1 MKAKDLSIIK
11 GYEGLRL
18 KAYQDS
24 VGVWTIGYG
33 HTKGVSSG
41 MEINETQADTFLRE
55 DVSWA
60 QDAVNDNVSVP
71 LNQLQFDALVSFTF
85 NLGETNL
92 KSSTLLRKLN
102 SGDYL
107 GAANEFQRW
116 NKAGGKELS
125 GLTKRRNAEANQFIS
140 APFESQP

>member
-1 MKAKDLSIIK
+1 MKTQDLSIIK

-33 HTKGVSSG
+33 HTKGVSGG

-71 LNQLQFDALVSFTF
+71 LNQCQFDSLVSFTF

-102 SGDYL
+102 GGDYL

-116 NKAGGKELS
+116 NKAGGKELA
-125 GLTKRRNAEANQFIS
+125 GLTKRRNAEANQFIGV
-140 APFESQP
+140 PFKSQP